1 MRTST
6 GIALSIE
13 RLIEGAEMRPGEQ
26 LPPIR
31 DLAAALSVSPT
42 TVSAAYR
49 TLRQR
54 GLAHSEGRRGTRV
67 NDQPSTAA
75 LNGLP
80 SPAGVRNLATG
91 SPDPDLVPGLANVI
105 TKIKLEPVS
114 YGGAVSLPALIE
126 LVRVQFAADGIP
138 GDALTVVS
146 GALDGIERILSAHL
160 RPGDRVLLEDPC
172 FSRTLALARSL
183 ALVPVP
189 VRVDDEGPLPQSV
202 AAALAGGA
210 SAFVVTPRAH
220 NPTGAAL
227 SVERAQQLRSV
238 LSEHPGVVLVED
250 DHASLVAGAPAVSLV
265 PGWPGHW
272 AVVRSYSKALGPDIR
287 LAVVA
292 GDAITVDRV
301 ERRHALGPGWVAHIL
316 QAATAW
322 LLADGATAALLRR
335 ASATYAERRVALVEA
350 LAQRGIE
357 ARGVSGLNVWVPVTH
372 ESDAIQRLLQAGW
385 AVYPGEYCRIS
396 SPPGVRV
403 TTATLTVEEAPALA
417 DAFAHGGPPAR
428 SQTPFA

>member
-1 MRTST
+1 VRASNS
-6 GIALSIE
+6 IALSVE
-13 RLIEGAEMRPGEQ
+13 RLIKGAEVHPGDQ
-26 LPPIR
+26 LPTIR

-42 TVSAAYR
+42 TVAAAYR
-49 TLRQR
+49 ELRHR
-54 GLAHSEGRRGTRV
+54 GLAHSEGRRGTLI

-80 SPAGVRNLATG
+80 PPEGVRNLATG
-91 SPDPDLVPGLANVI
+91 SPDPSLVPNLSEVLGKLR
-105 TKIKLEPVS
+105 LEPVS
-114 YGGAVSLPALIE
+114 YGGPVSLQALIDI
-126 LVRVQFAADGIP
+126 VRVQFSADGIP

-146 GALDGIERILSAHL
+146 GALDGIERTLSAHL

-189 VRVDDEGPLPQSV
+189 VRTDDEGPLPDMV

-227 SVERAQQLRSV
+227 TVERAQQLQAV
-238 LSEHPGVVLVED
+238 LSDHPALVLVED

-272 AVVRSYSKALGPDIR
+272 AVVRSFSKAMGPDVR

-292 GDAITVDRV
+292 GDTITVDRV

-322 LLADGATAALLRR
+322 LLADPATAQLLRK
-335 ASATYAERRVALVEA
+335 ASATYAERRAALLGA
-350 LAQRGIE
+350 LAERGIE
-357 ARGVSGLNVWVPVTH
+357 AHGVSGLNVWVPVAH
-372 ESDAIQRLLQAGW
+372 ESRATQHLLHAGW
-385 AVYPGEYCRIS
+385 AVHPGEYCRIS
-396 SPPGVRV
+396 SPPGVRI
-403 TTATLTVEEAPALA
+403 TIATLAVDEAPALA
-417 DAFAHGGPPAR
+417 DALADDGPPAR
-428 SQTPFA
+428 SHTPFA